1 MTANCHFPVSSAEKL
16 LKIAFKQ
23 EDLQAVCLLYE
34 TCVIHTVGTDTQYCL
49 TILIFWSYSM
59 LGLNFYCNSL
69 EWHCLVLKD
78 INQDYELVCC
88 EHACI

>member
-34 TCVIHTVGTDTQYCL
+34 TCNTYGRHRYSVLLDHSYFLELLHVGCKFL
-49 TILIFWSYSM
+49 L
-59 LGLNFYCNSL
+59 
-69 EWHCLVLKD
+69 
-78 INQDYELVCC
+78 
-88 EHACI
+88 